1 MESMLDTETHNSGHT
16 SDEKN
21 NKHHERRMMMP
32 SLLEFS
38 KRILWDF
45 AVVSSPSFR
54 TVASRVVFAF
64 SFLVF
69 AHTKIRTK

>member
-1 MESMLDTETHNSGHT
+1 MESMLDKETYDSDHY

-21 NKHHERRMMMP
+21 NKNHKRRMMMS

-38 KRILWDF
+38 ERVLCNF

-54 TVASRVVFAF
+54 TVASRVVFAL

-69 AHTKIRTK
+69 AHTKVRTK